1 MPDPLEPEILPP
13 NEPAALGLSD
23 ANLDRLAQI
32 LDDGFAIPGTRI
44 HFGLDPI
51 IGLLPGFGDA
61 IGALLSFVFVFAGW
75 RRGLPGVTLLRM
87 VINIGVDSLCGTL
100 PIFGD
105 LFDFYWKSNRMN
117 YNLLRRHALRPE
129 VDHTWRDWLFLW
141 TIFVIL
147 LAMALLPLVVLAVI
161 IYLLRR

>member
-1 MPDPLEPEILPP
+1 MHESLEPEIIPP
-13 NEPAALGLSD
+13 DEPVEFGLGD
-23 ANLDRLAQI
+23 PQLDRLAQF
-32 LDDGFAIPGTRI
+32 LDDGLAIPGTNIR
-44 HFGLDPI
+44 FGADPI
-51 IGLLPGFGDA
+51 IGLIPGFGDA

-87 VINIGVDSLCGTL
+87 VINIVIDAVGGTL

-117 YNLLRRHALRPE
+117 YNLLRRHSLKPE
-129 VDHTWRDWLFLW
+129 VDHSWRDWVFLW
-141 TIFVIL
+141 MIFVCL
-147 LAMALLPLVVLAVI
+147 LAAALLPLVMIGVI